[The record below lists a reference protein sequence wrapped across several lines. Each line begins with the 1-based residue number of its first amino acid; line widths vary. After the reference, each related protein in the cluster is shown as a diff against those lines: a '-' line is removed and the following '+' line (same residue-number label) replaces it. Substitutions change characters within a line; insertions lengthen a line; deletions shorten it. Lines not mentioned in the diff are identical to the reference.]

1 MPSFVSVSETRQIKA
16 PWWGEKESCT
26 IRRFNYGDRQWLA
39 GQTVSVEIKPG
50 SYAGGSVAVEADGDG
65 AVTDV
70 LIGEMNLALLERGVV
85 EWTDAE
91 GNGLPVTRASIEA
104 LTEQDAD
111 FILGEIAALNPRK
124 TRSKDEQATF
134 RGVAGSGA
142 TE

>member
-1 MPSFVSVSETRQIKA
+1 MPSFVSKSETRQIRA

-39 GQTVSVEIKPG
+39 GKTVSVGIKPG
-50 SYAGGSVAVEADGDG
+50 AYAGGNVVAEADGDG

-70 LIGEMNLALLERGVV
+70 LIGEMNLALLERGVA
-85 EWTDAE
+85 EWTDSE
-91 GNGLPVTRASIEA
+91 GNGLPVTRGAIEA

-111 FILGEIAALNPRK
+111 FILSEISALNPRRE
-124 TRSKDEQATF
+124 RSRTEQATF
-134 RGVAGSGA
+134 RGAAGDGA